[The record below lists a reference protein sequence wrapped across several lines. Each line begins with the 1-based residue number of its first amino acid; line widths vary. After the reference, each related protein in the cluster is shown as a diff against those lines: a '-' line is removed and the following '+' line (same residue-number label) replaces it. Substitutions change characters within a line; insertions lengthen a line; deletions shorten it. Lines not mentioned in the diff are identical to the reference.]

1 MRTFLKNFLVPL
13 IASILATTMLGMIFS
28 TQRVISM
35 LNDIGGDVSFSER
48 VSMTGFDLIRFG
60 SLFIIFVAIALTIA
74 LTLALFLSRK
84 LPSLRRWIF
93 IVAGMVAIFLM
104 LSLMKKAFFDVQ
116 IVAGARDSLG
126 FFLQVIA
133 GGLGGY
139 VFYRL
144 NERQKQ
150 IQLSEPTAEV

>member
-35 LNDIGGDVSFSER
+35 LIDIGGDVSFSER
-48 VSMTGFDLIRFG
+48 VSMTGFDLLHFG
-60 SLFIIFVAIALTIA
+60 SVYILFVSLALTIA
-74 LTLALFLSRK
+74 LTTALILSKK
-84 LPSLRRWIF
+84 LSGLKRWIF
-93 IVAGMVAIFLM
+93 IGAGMVGLFVM
-104 LSLMKKAFFDVQ
+104 LILMKKAFFDTQ
-116 IVAGARDSLG
+116 LVAGARDAFG
-126 FFLQVIA
+126 VFMQMIA
-133 GGLGGY
+133 GGFGGY

-150 IQLSEPTAEV
+150 IQLSKPAAEV